1 MAICIWRGDAQGI
14 AQVDKVTVDNVEVGD
29 IFTLTINRKTIAY
42 TATTGTPASVY
53 QGLATAIA
61 AASIAEFPSATTIAA
76 TEAEAAHLCLTG
88 LADGTPFTVTGA
100 TTNGG
105 NAEVDVQV
113 VQSGGNGVNMI
124 QQVSLPAGLTAGTFT
139 ISFEGQTTG
148 NLTYDESAADIEA
161 ALEALSNVDSGDV
174 SVSGA
179 AGGPWLVEFT
189 GSLAATT
196 QTLLTGNGAS
206 LAGQSVSVVTSVA
219 GQPGDN
225 HRMTITGT
233 QALSE
238 TDPIGFVLNPNEPD
252 ATASGTV
259 TSNQTDAQWLSLLA
273 HVYGLASSSSLSMA
287 RTTSTTATTRT
298 FTIEVEIVAEKAGQV
313 VLAPTVS
320 RSTSASFDVDAV
332 VTRTIISAG
341 GNAANEVQIVTLP
354 GSPSGGTF
362 TLSFQGQTTSNL
374 TYDESAADVEA
385 ALEALSNI
393 GSGNV
398 TVSGAGGGPWTIEFI
413 GSLAGTDV
421 GQMTG
426 SGANLTGGTVTVS
439 TVQAAVANQNEQVL
453 LTMSDSVT
461 SGTFTITYDSS
472 ESGGIAYNATSAA
485 VKSALEA
492 TASIGSGDVNVSGPA
507 GGPWL
512 IEFAGSLAGQD
523 VLAITSDGTNLV
535 GAGTQSLSITSLTAP
550 TGPYHWDNAG
560 NWSTSS
566 VPADGDTV
574 IVEASDRSVRYG
586 LDQSSVTLAAL
597 IVRGS
602 FVGTIGLPH
611 VNTAGYLE
619 YRDTHLKIGATSVR
633 IGEGQGVGIGEGQGV
648 GSERIRL
655 DLGSVQTD
663 VTVAGSATPAA
674 LGEYAIDLLGTH
686 AANVLLVHR
695 GSVCSA
701 HYAGQ
706 SAVWAALQVGFD
718 DDPTGDVELLLGDD
732 VTLGSVIVHGGQVT
746 SFAKSGSDV
755 SSLLVT
761 AGSVTLCGTDGLS
774 QLDIEGGSVHWRT
787 TGALGGNTVVGGAG
801 TLSFEG
807 DLRGKTITNTIVCR
821 GDAANVLDPQGVVAN
836 LSVAY
841 QSTSRFPELG
851 TNFTAART

>member
-14 AQVDKVTVDNVEVGD
+14 AQVDRVTVDNVEVGD
-29 IFTLTINRKTIAY
+29 IFTLTINRKTVSYA
-42 TATTGTPASVY
+42 ATTGNPASVY

-61 AASIAEFPSATTIAA
+61 AAAIAEFPSATYVAA
-76 TEAEAAHLCLTG
+76 TETEAAHLRLTG
-88 LADGTPFTVTGA
+88 LADGTPFTITGA

-105 NAEVDVQV
+105 TAEVDVQV

-124 QQVSLPAGLTAGTFT
+124 QQVSLPAGLTSGTFT

-148 NLTYDESAADIEA
+148 SLTYDESATDIES
-161 ALEALSNVDSGDV
+161 ALKALSNVGSGDV
-174 SVSGA
+174 SVSGSP
-179 AGGPWLVEFT
+179 GGPWLVEFI
-189 GSLAATT
+189 GSIAATT

-206 LAGQSVSVVTSVA
+206 LAGQSVSVVTTVA

-238 TDPIGFVLNPNEPD
+238 TNPIGFVLNPNEPD

-273 HVYGLASSSSLSMA
+273 HVYGLASSSSLAMT

-298 FTIEVEIVAEKAGQV
+298 FTIEVEIVAEKAGQA
-313 VLAPTVS
+313 VLAPTVT
-320 RSTSASFDVDAV
+320 RSTSASFDIDAI
-332 VTRTIISAG
+332 VTRTVVANG
-341 GNAANEVQIVTLP
+341 GNATKEVQVVTLP

-362 TLSFQGQTTSNL
+362 TLSFQGQTTGNL

-398 TVSGAGGGPWTIEFI
+398 SVSGASGGPWTIEFT

-426 SGANLTGGTVTVS
+426 SGANLIGGTVTIS
-439 TVQAAVANQNEQVL
+439 TVQAAVSNQNEQVL
-453 LTMSDSVT
+453 LTMSESVT
-461 SGTFTITYDSS
+461 SGTFTLTYDSS
-472 ESGGIAYNATSAA
+472 VSTDIAYNATSAT

-512 IEFAGSLAGQD
+512 IEFTGSLAGQD

-535 GAGTQSLSITSLTAP
+535 GAGTQSLSITPLTTP
-550 TGPYHWDNAG
+550 TGPYHWNNAG

-574 IVEASDRSVRYG
+574 IVEASDRPVLYG

-597 IVRGS
+597 IIRAS

-611 VNTAGYLE
+611 VNAAGYLE

-633 IGEGQGVGIGEGQGV
+633 IGEGSGI
-648 GSERIRL
+648 GSERIQL

-663 VTVAGSATPAA
+663 VTVAGSATPTS
-674 LGEYAIDLLGTH
+674 LGEYAIDLIGTH
-686 AANVLLVHR
+686 AANVLRVHR

-701 HYAGQ
+701 QYAGQ
-706 SAVWAALQVGFD
+706 TAVWATLQVGFN
-718 DDPTGDVELLLGDD
+718 DDPTSDVELLLGDD
-732 VTLGSVIVHGGQVT
+732 VTLGAVTVHGGQVT
-746 SFAKSGSDV
+746 SFGKSGSDV

-761 AGSVTLCGTDGLS
+761 DGSVTLCGTDGLS
-774 QLDIEGGSVHWRT
+774 QLDIEGGRLHWRT
-787 TGALGGNTVVGGAG
+787 TGTLGGNTVVGGAG

-807 DLRGKTITNTIVCR
+807 DLRGKTVTNTIICR